1 MKLYGVKVNSS
12 QTAIVRAT
20 TKKQVVELL
29 QEKRFE
35 TDEDE
40 VFIIEEYNTLKKEL
54 VVII

>member
-29 QEKRFE
+29 QEKGFE

-54 VVII
+54 MVII